1 MTPITAES
9 LRHSLNTDQSA
20 EHQVTKPVSS
30 TGQDLSCSP
39 ALAQRSISNESLGQ
53 SEFDPDSV
61 QFVQEIAS
69 RIRDKQSLDFL
80 RFDLSDEL
88 QQQKWS
94 VKFRHYSNPVDFD
107 KYSGYVMDPD
117 MHPRLSFGGS
127 ILPRP
132 VNCVVT
138 ELSFEASKQ
147 EEDSLDSDELHN
159 YPQNEFPEDERLKML
174 YLLAL
179 AADTKRSKR

>member
-1 MTPITAES
+1 
-9 LRHSLNTDQSA
+9 
-20 EHQVTKPVSS
+20 
-30 TGQDLSCSP
+30 
-39 ALAQRSISNESLGQ
+39 
-53 SEFDPDSV
+53 
-61 QFVQEIAS
+61 
-69 RIRDKQSLDFL
+69 
-80 RFDLSDEL
+80 
-88 QQQKWS
+88 
-94 VKFRHYSNPVDFD
+94 
-107 KYSGYVMDPD
+107 